1 MHEPY
6 GTENEIIEASI
17 TLFCERGLDLTS
29 MQDIANAAGISKAT
43 LYFYFDSKAALIQEV
58 HQHCYQMDVDACNFG
73 MEQEKDGHGQAVP
86 EISQYHQ
93 LFHEPPQGIHD
104 RTVVYSLSGL
114 LRHAPAV

>member
-1 MHEPY
+1 MNH
-6 GTENEIIEASI
+6 TERKNEIIEASI

-43 LYFYFDSKAALIQEV
+43 LYFYFDSKAELIQEV
-58 HQHCYQMDVDACNFG
+58 HQHCY
-73 MEQEKDGHGQAVP
+73 GQAVP